1 MGWYRSSVRRP
12 DFPCSKFANSHRPVS
27 CLYRRYRRLIR
38 LRREMNVVAASAP
51 LPEAQVTEAAAGGT
65 ATAAA
70 APHHDQTTPAA
81 SSPAALWSPTDP
93 PIRPPPTV
101 QHPLH
106 LLEEFLGSLPEE
118 EDEANNDDDGQE
130 TTQEQDQSRRS
141 RASDAQNEAAQR
153 TRRILRMADFL
164 YGPSSSSSS
173 GGTSRTVLDNALEL
187 LDGGY
192 GAVRCYRARP
202 SGRVA
207 YVVRGSRSAG
217 SGGGGGTRSG
227 DYLCFLHEM
236 AGSNNSN
243 SNDNSNGNS
252 NGNSNDNDDDG
263 TGCEG
268 GGSSSDSGCFCPC
281 RSFFERTK
289 ADRRAVCKHLLAA
302 RLGPYLRV
310 GYEEYEVSDVQFAH
324 LVLQHSF
331 LAGG

>member
-1 MGWYRSSVRRP
+1 
-12 DFPCSKFANSHRPVS
+12 
-27 CLYRRYRRLIR
+27 
-38 LRREMNVVAASAP
+38 MNVADSAP
-51 LPEAQVTEAAAGGT
+51 PLPLQADTAGDLT
-65 ATAAA
+65 AA
-70 APHHDQTTPAA
+70 APHQATPP
-81 SSPAALWSPTDP
+81 SSSLWSPSDA

-118 EDEANNDDDGQE
+118 EDGANDDAQE
-130 TTQEQDQSRRS
+130 NAQEDQSAAAHTLARRS
-141 RASDAQNEAAQR
+141 RAADQMQREAANR

-164 YGPSSSSSS
+164 YGTS
-173 GGTSRTVLDNALEL
+173 GSARTVLDNALEV

-192 GAVRCYRARP
+192 GAVRCYRAQP

-207 YVVRGSRSAG
+207 YVVRGSRSG
-217 SGGGGGTRSG
+217 SGGGGGGGGARSG

-236 AGSNNSN
+236 VGSNKS
-243 SNDNSNGNS
+243 SSS
-252 NGNSNDNDDDG
+252 DDG
-263 TGCEG
+263 TECEG
-268 GGSSSDSGCFCPC
+268 EGGSSISSSCSGCFCPC

-302 RLGPYLRV
+302 RLGPFLKV

-331 LAGG
+331 LPGG